1 MIGHEKHALGL
12 LIKYVSIFVGE
23 RVSEMLTLA
32 NMGGGVLFKMLMS
45 ACILQN
51 LGNMH

>member
-32 NMGGGVLFKMLMS
+32 NMGGGGLFKMLMS
-45 ACILQN
+45 A
-51 LGNMH
+51 